1 MSTGRSR
8 REPSGRF
15 RRLLRA
21 RWFDASA
28 ARNEC
33 PADTSAPSGANA
45 SARGGTRQAGPVR
58 PDNLP
63 DLDLDPHQR
72 AAADRLAKLLDHQ
85 GNPIPR
91 ARGVYLHGR
100 PGRGKTMLM
109 DRLPST
115 AHPDRVRRFHFHTF
129 FAELHRAH
137 REHGSIDKAIT
148 HLIGRTNLLC
158 FDEFHVHDVGDAMLL
173 ARLLDALFARHVTLV
188 LTSNY
193 PPPDLLPNPLFHE
206 KFLPAI
212 DRILDN
218 LDVLSVDGP
227 IDYRTRKAHTTTGFA
242 SGRYIVDRRE
252 PADPPDTRITPTRHA
267 GIPSSRMPD
276 ATATPSS
283 RAENLRLASS
293 RVTHTIQDQSP
304 PPMPPPP
311 SDSIRTL
318 STHNEADHGTT
329 PDPTPTHTHPSVN
342 IPLGP
347 RTLTARSTT
356 ETSIDF
362 DFTQLCAQPT
372 SAADYVTL
380 THRYHRW
387 TLRDVPL
394 LRDVPP
400 DHAMRLV
407 NLIDVLYDADIPLTI
422 HTAAPP
428 AELVAGVRGVPDL
441 ARTASRLCEISQDHA
456 AGVCS

>member
-1 MSTGRSR
+1 MWHSR
-8 REPSGRF
+8 RGSSGRF
-15 RRLLRA
+15 RQVLPA
-21 RWFDASA
+21 RWFGASVGRA
-28 ARNEC
+28 PVGPDH
-33 PADTSAPSGANA
+33 PADPA
-45 SARGGTRQAGPVR
+45 
-58 PDNLP
+58 
-63 DLDLDPHQR
+63 LDPHQR
-72 AAADRLAKLLDHQ
+72 TAAARLAKLLDRQ
-85 GNPIPR
+85 GNPILR

-109 DRLPST
+109 DRLLST

-137 REHGSIDKAIT
+137 REYGSIDKAIS
-148 HLIGRTNLLC
+148 HLIGRARLLC
-158 FDEFHVHDVGDAMLL
+158 FDEFHVHDVGDAMLIT
-173 ARLLDALFARHVTLV
+173 RLLDALFARHVTLV

-227 IDYRTRKAHTTTGFA
+227 IDYRARKVHTTTGFA

-252 PADPPDTRITPTRHA
+252 PADPPDIRITPTRHP

-276 ATATPSS
+276 ATATRSS
-283 RAENLRLASS
+283 QTENLRRASNRGIDATATQPLQTENPRLAAS
-293 RVTHTIQDQSP
+293 RATHSIEDQSP

-311 SDSIRTL
+311 SGSIRTS
-318 STHNEADHGTT
+318 STHDEAAHSAT
-329 PDPTPTHTHPSVN
+329 PAPVR

-422 HTAAPP
+422 HAAAPP

-441 ARTASRLCEISQDHA
+441 ARTASRLYEISQDHA